1 MNENNL
7 IKIILKGQYVEC
19 LLFVLYFKSLIIVL
33 MMSLCI
39 IVMSSGFLNGES
51 ELHTMMHSSK
61 EADTYQTRRIE
72 CFKRPNSYWWLKLE
86 NNFLFVLTKLGLG
99 SAPKIKGTDTP
110 NPAMMDRDAMEHH
123 MRIQIRWTVCQLAM
137 PYPLCTAWLDHL
149 LFIKNELDPSTRC
162 TSMDLV
168 CLYHERKPYSDFAVV
183 LDPNCEV
190 FCLWIP
196 EYQGNIHTKCP
207 FKKSK
212 KGTLLR
218 T

>member
-7 IKIILKGQYVEC
+7 IKIILKGQYVER

-86 NNFLFVLTKLGLG
+86 NNFLFVLTH
-99 SAPKIKGTDTP
+99 KG
-110 NPAMMDRDAMEHH
+110 NQVSNSESVIDRGAG
-123 MRIQIRWTVCQLAM
+123 RWSSK
-137 PYPLCTAWLDHL
+137 
-149 LFIKNELDPSTRC
+149 FF
-162 TSMDLV
+162 TS
-168 CLYHERKPYSDFAVV
+168 YS
-183 LDPNCEV
+183 
-190 FCLWIP
+190 
-196 EYQGNIHTKCP
+196 
-207 FKKSK
+207 FKQ
-212 KGTLLR
+212 TQ
-218 T
+218 